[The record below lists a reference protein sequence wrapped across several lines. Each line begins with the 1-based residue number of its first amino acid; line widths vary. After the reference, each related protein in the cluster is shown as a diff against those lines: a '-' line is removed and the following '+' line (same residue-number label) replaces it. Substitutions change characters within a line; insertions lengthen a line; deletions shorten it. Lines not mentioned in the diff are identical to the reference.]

1 MAKKKK
7 KNTAKKL
14 LEASKANLARIEE
27 LQAQAEEL
35 QQESDVTAEERV
47 DAVELAL
54 QEQRQ
59 AKAEQLRAQRES
71 RALAE
76 RLGAQVDTATGMIKP
91 DTMTNPFGI
100 YGPKGGRTKLSQGY
114 RGTGKNRVFVITY
127 ADGSED
133 VTPAPEFVPD
143 DKPDDDKP
151 GDDTTDDA
159 GADDGA
165 GDTGGDTS
173 LAAFYANLAAEE
185 KRSKSLAAFEIF
197 RGFLRQYGLEALAS
211 DVEKY
216 KLDGLSDEELL
227 IRLRTESKDYK
238 QRFKANEARIAKGLR
253 ALSEAEYIGLEDQY
267 QDVMRRYGLP
277 ETYYSR
283 GAMGRQEGFEKFI
296 AGDVSPVELEDRIQ
310 TAQNRVL
317 NAPTQIKDA
326 LSQYYGAE
334 ISNGDVLAYVL
345 DPDRALPQIQ
355 RKVTAAEIGGAAAMA
370 GLGATRTRAEEL
382 GTFGVTSQQ
391 AREGFQTIAE
401 FLPSAQKLGDI
412 YAKQGLGPYTQAVA
426 EQEVFGVP
434 GAADAATKRR
444 RLAQLETAAFS
455 GQAGT
460 TGGALGRERAG
471 QF

>member
-1 MAKKKK
+1 MAEPTTFKKIEFENLSAAQRAQMAANAESFTQIVRDESGKPVINQATGRVETYTPTAEEYYNIRGGVNRAGYFGDAYIPAETSGRPYLTEEEYFAALEGK
-7 KNTAKKL
+7 TGVARGGAINLATAKKQYD
-14 LEASKANLARIEE
+14 LAI
-27 LQAQAEEL
+27 
-35 QQESDVTAEERV
+35 
-47 DAVELAL
+47 
-54 QEQRQ
+54 
-59 AKAEQLRAQRES
+59 
-71 RALAE
+71 
-76 RLGAQVDTATGMIKP
+76 
-91 DTMTNPFGI
+91 
-100 YGPKGGRTKLSQGY
+100 SQGKTSAEATAISGY
-114 RGTGKNRVFVITY
+114 DPKTGGLVTGAGTTGTGGG
-127 ADGSED
+127 DGN
-133 VTPAPEFVPD
+133 
-143 DKPDDDKP
+143 
-151 GDDTTDDA
+151 G
-159 GADDGA
+159 DGA

-238 QRFKANEARIAKGLR
+238 QRFKANEARITKGLR

-355 RKVTAAEIGGAAAMA
+355 RKITAAEIGGAAAMA

-455 GQAGT
+455 GQVGI
-460 TGGALGRERAG
+460 TGGALARERAG